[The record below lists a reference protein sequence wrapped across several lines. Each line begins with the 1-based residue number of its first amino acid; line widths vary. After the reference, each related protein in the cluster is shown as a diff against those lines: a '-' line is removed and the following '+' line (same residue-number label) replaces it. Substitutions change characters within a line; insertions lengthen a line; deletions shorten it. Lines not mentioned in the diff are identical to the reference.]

1 MSKRFAS
8 FGGPSVPTSSPVAGQ
23 STNSTPTK
31 SGGKKKSNPTSPNPR
46 SPRPKFDTSGSGTS
60 AHAPRRSKAQE
71 ETEIQALVR
80 LTLKRASL
88 ELKGWGKTGGK
99 FGLQDA
105 KLMVDQVTEL
115 DNSVGSLS
123 PKVQPT
129 FRVVSQKLDY
139 IRLHRDNIRNASR
152 EIVRP
157 AIVQASGATKLVAR
171 TVASPPLSNEP
182 THLSKRSWNM
192 RKPMV
197 LKLLKITLYGRIE
210 PGRSGSLVSSLA
222 QGHNNGSLKR
232 VTVLHMH
239 QILRPLSRYR
249 HTFQL
254 LSEKIIAYS
263 LSGGLNSDGVDIP
276 ESERPKP
283 SRGAVAPTFEETR
296 NAMVLWATEA
306 ASIEELA
313 KEWSEMCALEVV
325 GWDKKFEL
333 DAYSSDEDEDEDE
346 LG

>member
-23 STNSTPTK
+23 STNSNPTK

-115 DNSVGSLS
+115 DNSIGSLS

-152 EIVRP
+152 EIDRSFSTLVKR
-157 AIVQASGATKLVAR
+157 ANALEQALMEYAQTNGIEAAEDNPLWADR
-171 TVASPPLSNEP
+171 T
-182 THLSKRSWNM
+182 W
-192 RKPMV
+192 
-197 LKLLKITLYGRIE
+197 
-210 PGRSGSLVSSLA
+210 SLG
-222 QGHNNGSLKR
+222 QF
-232 VTVLHMH
+232 VLHMH

-313 KEWSEMCALEVV
+313 KSGARCALWRL
-325 GWDKKFEL
+325 WDGIK
-333 DAYSSDEDEDEDE
+333 SSSWMHIRVTKMKMKMSWVD
-346 LG
+346 GAR

>member
-1 MSKRFAS
+1 MNKRFAS

-23 STNSTPTK
+23 STSSTPTK

-105 KLMVDQVTEL
+105 KLMVDQVTNSITRL
-115 DNSVGSLS
+115 DRSL
-123 PKVQPT
+123 
-129 FRVVSQKLDY
+129 QKLIETIY
-139 IRLHRDNIRNASR
+139 EMRLAKYFSTLVKRANALEQALMEYAQTNGIEAAEDNPLWAD
-152 EIVRP
+152 
-157 AIVQASGATKLVAR
+157 R
-171 TVASPPLSNEP
+171 T
-182 THLSKRSWNM
+182 W
-192 RKPMV
+192 
-197 LKLLKITLYGRIE
+197 
-210 PGRSGSLVSSLA
+210 SLG
-222 QGHNNGSLKR
+222 QF
-232 VTVLHMH
+232 VLHMH